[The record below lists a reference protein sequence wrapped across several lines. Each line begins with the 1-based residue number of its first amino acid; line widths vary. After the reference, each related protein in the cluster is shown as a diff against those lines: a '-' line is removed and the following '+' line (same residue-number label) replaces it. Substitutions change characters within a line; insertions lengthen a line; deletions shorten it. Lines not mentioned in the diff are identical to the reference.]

1 MIYFDNAATTALHPE
16 VREAMTEAM
25 ELYGNPAS
33 IHARGRRSRVFIE
46 DQRINVAALLGVKP
60 GEIFFTSGGTE
71 SIQTAITG
79 ALKDHGV
86 RRIITTPLEHPAVNR
101 NLESLIKMFPFELVY
116 VNHDKKGKVDLDHL
130 EELFQTEKKTL
141 TILMHANNETGM
153 LLSQKRVAAL
163 CRKYNSL
170 FLSDTVQTIGKF
182 EIDLSEGVSFAAA
195 SAHKFHGPKGA
206 GILFVDAGTPIE
218 PLILGGGQERNMR
231 SGTEN
236 IIGIAGLSKALE
248 VALRDLNENKSF
260 IESLR
265 IELFHGLTQLFPDLY
280 CLTELSHS
288 LYTILNVGIPIE
300 TVGEMLVYRLDM
312 EGVAVSGGSACA
324 SGANNPSH
332 VLQALGIKP
341 GFEHVRFSFSR
352 YNNSDEIDRFISVIK
367 KMIRK

>member
-1 MIYFDNAATTALHPE
+1 MIYFDNAATTALHSE
-16 VREAMTEAM
+16 VKEAMTLAM
-25 ELYGNPAS
+25 DSYGNPAS
-33 IHARGRRSRVFIE
+33 IHAPGRRSRVFIE
-46 DQRINVAALLGVKP
+46 DQRTRVATLLGVQP

-79 ALKDHGV
+79 AVKNHGV
-86 RRIITTPLEHPAVNR
+86 QRIITTPLEHPAVNR
-101 NLESLIKMFPFELVY
+101 NLEALSKWFRFEIVY
-116 VNHDKKGKVDLDHL
+116 VKFDDRGRVDLEDL
-130 EELFQTEKKTL
+130 EQKLDDDIMTL

-163 CRKYNSL
+163 CRKYKAL

-206 GILFVDAGTPIE
+206 GLLFVDAETTVE

-248 VALRDLNENKSF
+248 VAVRDHGQVKPHV
-260 IESLR
+260 ESLR
-265 IELFHGLTQLFPDLY
+265 CYLLEGLSELIP
-280 CLTELSHS
+280 ELCVITDMEHS
-288 LYTILNVGIPIE
+288 LYTILNVGFPVKK
-300 TVGEMLVYRLDM
+300 TGEMLVYRLDM

-324 SGANNPSH
+324 SGVNHQSH
-332 VLQALGIKP
+332 VLQALGTKP
-341 GFEHVRFSFSR
+341 GYEHVRFSFSR
-352 YNNSDEIDRFISVIK
+352 FNTHDEVDKCISVIK
-367 KMIRK
+367 KMIIQ